1 MYTPPLLGRAVELHQ
16 QDVRAEV
23 ARGRQAPKATAGT
36 RTRGGLF
43 LALRRPRP
51 ARGQP
56 QPPRPRP
63 ALA

>member
-1 MYTPPLLGRAVELHQ
+1 MHTPPLLGRAVELRQ

-23 ARGRQAPKATAGT
+23 SRGRRAPKATAGT

-43 LALRRPRP
+43 LALRRPSP
-51 ARGQP
+51 ARARPQP
-56 QPPRPRP
+56 QPRP